1 MFSYVYRGWVV
12 LPKHNRLRRSRD
24 FSRVYR
30 QGRKAVSAH
39 LVVRAWA
46 LPAQTG
52 PVGQAGGTGG
62 VTACPG
68 PQIGIVVSLKVHKRA
83 VVRNRLKRQVRA
95 ALRTL
100 LPGLNPA
107 LWVVINLRPEATQC
121 EYGEFLRELEQLFTT
136 LEVFHGHS

>member
-1 MFSYVYRGWVV
+1 M

-24 FSRVYR
+24 FSAVYR

-39 LVVRAWA
+39 LVVRVWA
-46 LPAQTG
+46 LPAQS
-52 PVGQAGGTGG
+52 GG
-62 VTACPG
+62 VGKAGPSPPIG

-83 VVRNRLKRQVRA
+83 VVRNRLKRRVRA

-100 LPGLNPA
+100 LPQLNPA
-107 LWVVINLRPEATQC
+107 LWVVITLRPEATQC
-121 EYGEFLRELEQLFTT
+121 EYGEFLRELEQLFTA